1 MIGHASRVYDYYS
14 EGGLVLLFK
23 ARKIFPVRLIGDVY
37 EGLAE
42 RPEKDL
48 SKFLASYKLLRG
60 VCPPAR

>member
-23 ARKIFPVRLIGDVY
+23 ARGVFPVRLIGGVY

-48 SKFLASYKLLRG
+48 SKFHNSYQILRG